1 MIVAAIGRAV
11 MGMPSHSRTALDGA
25 EGSAGTVTEAAVV
38 VVAAVSHAVMGMPSH
53 SRTALDGTQ
62 RRASAPADLP
72 GMVGAVMA
80 MSTRDSAAPDAAAR
94 DSGNGSASMMSAAVM
109 ASMSGDRRRH
119 QDSRQETK
127 EQHESRTEFF
137 HKSIPPAKVIFYNFT
152 IKAQELQGCSENK
165 SSIFIVKR
173 CFFLTERAQTIKLK
187 EDCCRRT

>member
-1 MIVAAIGRAV
+1 MFVIGFFEDHSAAVTAIARVGAVAEPGDVVVAAVNRAV
-11 MGMPSHSRTALDGA
+11 MGMPSHSRAALDGA
-25 EGSAGTVTEAAVV
+25 EGGAGTVTEAAAMI
-38 VVAAVSHAVMGMPSH
+38 VAAIGRAVMGMPSH

-109 ASMSGDRRRH
+109 ASMSGDRRGH

-152 IKAQELQGCSENK
+152 IKAQELQGGFRK
-165 SSIFIVKR
+165 
-173 CFFLTERAQTIKLK
+173 
-187 EDCCRRT
+187 

>member
-1 MIVAAIGRAV
+1 MLFR
-11 MGMPSHSRTALDGA
+11 S
-25 EGSAGTVTEAAVV
+25 
-38 VVAAVSHAVMGMPSH
+38 
-53 SRTALDGTQ
+53 
-62 RRASAPADLP
+62 ASAPADLP

-109 ASMSGDRRRH
+109 ASMSGDRRGH

-152 IKAQELQGCSENK
+152 IKAQKLQGCSENK